1 MPSQPYLGTLDFVA
15 LALGVLASGALA
27 SGALALDTLRRA

>member
-15 LALGVLASGALA
+15 LA
-27 SGALALDTLRRA
+27 SGALALGALALGTLALGALRRA